1 MIHLLFWSGLA
12 HGEEK
17 KNQFKV
23 AGKTFEVP
31 VTWKVENP
39 RSRMRKAQYKT
50 GKTEIVVFYF
60 GAGQG
65 GGVEANVSRWLSQFK
80 EPKDKLSAKVE
91 KVEIKKSKVTTV
103 SARGTYMSGP
113 PFGQKVP
120 VPGHALRGAI
130 IECNGGPIFIKMTG
144 PKDEVLS
151 TSKDFDKTVRSGL

>member
-1 MIHLLFWSGLA
+1 
-12 HGEEK
+12 
-17 KNQFKV
+17 
-23 AGKTFEVP
+23 
-31 VTWKVENP
+31 
-39 RSRMRKAQYKT
+39 MRKAQYKT